1 MMQASTGNQF
11 KNLCHNIVWL
21 RRSHGLSRKKMSA
34 LLGIGLWSLTQL
46 ERGQI
51 PPRLSIE
58 LIFEISRTFHI
69 PPYRLF
75 ASRLDESWD
84 LPETEKPV
92 IPTER
97 M

>member
-1 MMQASTGNQF
+1 MAKLLFNVEWENLVHNIIYLRKQF
-11 KNLCHNIVWL
+11 KIPKYRMAKLLKISMYSL
-21 RRSHGLSRKKMSA
+21 RKIEA
-34 LLGIGLWSLTQL
+34 Q
-46 ERGQI
+46 EI

-58 LIFEISRTFHI
+58 LIFEISRIFHI

-75 ASRLDESWD
+75 ASRLDESWN

>member
-1 MMQASTGNQF
+1 MAKLLKISMYS
-11 KNLCHNIVWL
+11 L
-21 RRSHGLSRKKMSA
+21 RKIEA
-34 LLGIGLWSLTQL
+34 Q
-46 ERGQI
+46 EI

-58 LIFEISRTFHI
+58 LIFEISRIFHI

-84 LPETEKPV
+84 LSETEKPV

-97 M
+97 K

>member
-1 MMQASTGNQF
+1 MYS
-11 KNLCHNIVWL
+11 L
-21 RRSHGLSRKKMSA
+21 RKIEA
-34 LLGIGLWSLTQL
+34 Q
-46 ERGQI
+46 EI

-58 LIFEISRTFHI
+58 LIFEISRIFHI